1 MKYHYYPGCSLEG
14 TALEYDRSTRAVLA
28 ALGVELSEIE
38 GWSCCGASA
47 AEATSGL
54 LALVL
59 PARNLA
65 LAERQ
70 AAPMDV
76 LVPCSACYLN
86 LKTVQEKTRT
96 DSGLAATINTVLGEE
111 QLHLHGRL
119 RVRHLL
125 DVLAADLGAEAIRPK
140 VVRPL
145 TGLRIAPYYGCQCLR
160 PYADFDDP
168 ELPVSMEP
176 LIRVAGAEVF
186 PWRMGGRC
194 CGASHMSTQRE
205 VGTALVADILDA
217 ARGADAVVTVCPMCQ
232 MNLEAF
238 QGAAGRAVGKDLH
251 ISVLYLPQLIGLALG
266 LGAGEMGLD
275 MNLAFHADV
284 KQKIAFAAAATGTPR
299 TARDKAREYGRG
311 FSAAGE
317 TC

>member
-14 TALEYDRSTRAVLA
+14 TAREYDRSTRAVLA
-28 ALGVELSEIE
+28 ALGVELAEIE
-38 GWSCCGASA
+38 NWTCCGASA
-47 AEATSGL
+47 AEATNGL

-86 LKTVQEKTRT
+86 LRNVQEKSRA
-96 DSGLAATINTVLGEE
+96 DPALAAKINTVLRE
-111 QLHLHGRL
+111 QQLQLRGRL

-125 DVLAADLGAEAIRPK
+125 DVLATDLGPETIRPR
-140 VVRPL
+140 VANRQ

-176 LIRVAGAEVF
+176 LIRAAGAEVF
-186 PWRMGGRC
+186 SWRIGGRC

-205 VGTALVADILDA
+205 AGLALVASILEA
-217 ARGADAVVTVCPMCQ
+217 ARGADAIVTVCPMCQ

-238 QGAAGRAVGKDLH
+238 QGPAGRAVGQDLH
-251 ISVLYLPQLIGLALG
+251 VSVLYLPQLIGLSLG
-266 LGAGEMGLD
+266 LPERELGLD
-275 MNLAFHADV
+275 GNLALAGDW
-284 KQKIAFAAAATGTPR
+284 R
-299 TARDKAREYGRG
+299 GRLQ
-311 FSAAGE
+311 AQAG
-317 TC
+317 

>member
-14 TALEYDRSTRAVLA
+14 TAREYDQSTRALLTALEVQLA
-28 ALGVELSEIE
+28 DIE
-38 GWSCCGASA
+38 NWTCCGASA

-54 LALVL
+54 LAMAL

-70 AAPMDV
+70 ADSMDV

-86 LKTVQEKTRT
+86 LKTVAEKMRS
-96 DSGLAATINTVLGEE
+96 DAPLAARIHAVLGEE
-111 QLHLHGRL
+111 GLHLRGRL

-125 DVLAADLGAEAIRPK
+125 DVLATDVGPAAIRAK
-140 VVRPL
+140 VARPL
-145 TGLRIAPYYGCQCLR
+145 AGLRIAPYYGCQCLR

-168 ELPVSMEP
+168 EMPTSMEP
-176 LIRVAGAEVF
+176 LIRAAGAEVF
-186 PWRMGGRC
+186 PWKMGGRC

-205 VGTALVADILDA
+205 VGTALVTGILEA

-238 QGAAGRAVGKDLH
+238 QGLAGRTAGKDLH

-266 LGAGEMGLD
+266 LDAATLGLD
-275 MNLAFHADV
+275 LNLAFHGEV
-284 KQKIAFAAAATGTPR
+284 KRKIAAADGAGPAGSS
-299 TARDKAREYGRG
+299 RDESPAHGRRIP
-311 FSAAGE
+311 AVEEA
-317 TC
+317 C

>member
-28 ALGVELSEIE
+28 ALGVELAEIE
-38 GWSCCGASA
+38 DWTCCGASA
-47 AEATSGL
+47 AEATNGL

-70 AAPMDV
+70 DAPMDV

-86 LKTVQEKTRT
+86 LKNVQEKARK
-96 DSGLAATINTVLGEE
+96 DPSLAAKINTVLGEQ
-111 QLHLHGRL
+111 QLQLQGRL

-125 DVLAADLGAEAIRPK
+125 DVLATDLGPEAIRPR
-140 VVRPL
+140 VAHPL
-145 TGLRIAPYYGCQCLR
+145 TELRIAPYYGCQCLR

-176 LIRVAGAEVF
+176 LIRATGAEVF

-205 VGTALVADILDA
+205 VGLALVAELLESA
-217 ARGADAVVTVCPMCQ
+217 CGADAVVTVCPMCQ

-238 QGAAGRAVGKDLH
+238 QGPAGRAAGKDLH
-251 ISVLYLPQLIGLALG
+251 ISVLYLPQLIGLSLG
-266 LGAGEMGLD
+266 LPASELGLD
-275 MNLAFHADV
+275 RNLALAEDW
-284 KQKIAFAAAATGTPR
+284 TGR
-299 TARDKAREYGRG
+299 LQAQ
-311 FSAAGE
+311 AG
-317 TC
+317 

>member
-1 MKYHYYPGCSLEG
+1 MKYHSYPGCSLEG

-28 ALGVELSEIE
+28 LLGVELAEIE
-38 GWSCCGASA
+38 DWTCCGASA

-54 LALVL
+54 MALVL

-70 AAPMDV
+70 AASMDI

-86 LKTVQEKTRT
+86 LKNVQEKTRKDPPLT
-96 DSGLAATINTVLGEE
+96 AKINTVLGEE

-125 DVLAADLGAEAIRPK
+125 DVLATDLGPEAIRPK

-160 PYADFDDP
+160 PYAGFDDP

-176 LIRVAGAEVF
+176 LIRATGAEVF
-186 PWRMGGRC
+186 PWKMGGRC
-194 CGASHMSTQRE
+194 CGASHMSTQRA
-205 VGTALVADILDA
+205 VGLELVAGLLESA
-217 ARGADAVVTVCPMCQ
+217 CGADAVVTVCPMCQ

-238 QGAAGRAVGKDLH
+238 QGPAGRLRRHDLH
-251 ISVLYLPQLIGLALG
+251 ISILYLPQLIGLALG
-266 LGAGEMGLD
+266 LTEQGVGLTC
-275 MNLAFHADV
+275 NLAVSRDWESHAR
-284 KQKIAFAAAATGTPR
+284 TPVM
-299 TARDKAREYGRG
+299 
-311 FSAAGE
+311 
-317 TC
+317 

>member
-28 ALGVELSEIE
+28 AFGVELSEIE

-54 LALVL
+54 LALAL

-70 AAPMDV
+70 ATPMDV

-86 LKTVQEKTRT
+86 LKTVQETTRK
-96 DSGLAATINTVLGEE
+96 DPPLAAKINTVLGEE
-111 QLHLHGRL
+111 QLHLYGRL

-125 DVLAADLGAEAIRPK
+125 DVLAADLGAEAIRSR
-140 VVRPL
+140 VVQPL

-160 PYADFDDP
+160 PYVEFDDP

-176 LIRVAGAEVF
+176 LIRATGAEIF
-186 PWRMGGRC
+186 PWKMGGRC

-205 VGTALVADILDA
+205 VGLALVSGILESA
-217 ARGADAVVTVCPMCQ
+217 CGADAVVTVCPMCQ

-238 QGAAGRAVGKDLH
+238 QGPSGRSVDKDLH
-251 ISVLYLPQLIGLALG
+251 ISILYLPQLIGLA
-266 LGAGEMGLD
+266 MGLTAED
-275 MNLAFHADV
+275 VGLAFNLAVSGDWKSLAR
-284 KQKIAFAAAATGTPR
+284 AAVI
-299 TARDKAREYGRG
+299 
-311 FSAAGE
+311 
-317 TC
+317 